1 MDANKRKEM
10 GEIIYK
16 DESFR
21 IIGACFEVYNHKG
34 FGFTEPVYQECL
46 QHEFTLQGIPFFAQP
61 ELPMTYK
68 GLPLVHKFR
77 PDFICYEKIV
87 VEIKSVSALTDA
99 HRAQTINYLHATEFE
114 LGLLINF
121 GQFPKLIHERLAYNK
136 RNPSATIYE
145 VIGNRIQAS
154 E

>member
-1 MDANKRKEM
+1 M

-16 DESFR
+16 DESFK
-21 IIGACFEVYNHKG
+21 IIGACFEVYNNKG
-34 FGFTEPVYQECL
+34 YGFMEPIYQECL
-46 QHEFTLQGIPFFAQP
+46 QHEFAIQGIPFVAQP

-68 GLPLVHKFR
+68 ELSLQHKFR
-77 PDFICYEKIV
+77 PDFICYEKII
-87 VEIKSVSALTDA
+87 VEIKTVSALTDA

-136 RNPSATIYE
+136 RNPAARNVYE
-145 VIGNRIQAS
+145 VIAS
-154 E
+154 RSDSI